1 MVKTAVDMPTDV
13 VARNILLTS
22 EIMRYLLEQPELFSA
37 LPSDFELVILPED
50 DPEMRLYNLDLLD
63 KYGSQGKP
71 IVFARTTARP
81 TNGTMKINPSLFVPV
96 PLAA

>member
-1 MVKTAVDMPTDV
+1 MVKTPLDAPTNV
-13 VARNILLTS
+13 VERNILLTS

-71 IVFARTTARP
+71 IVFARTKARP
-81 TNGTMKINPSLFVPV
+81 SNGATKIRPSLFVPV
-96 PLAA
+96 PVAV

>member
-1 MVKTAVDMPTDV
+1 MVKTTVNTPTDV
-13 VARNILLTS
+13 VTRNILLTS

-71 IVFARTTARP
+71 IVFART
-81 TNGTMKINPSLFVPV
+81 KIHPNHGMLKISPSLFVPV
-96 PLAA
+96 SLAA

>member
-1 MVKTAVDMPTDV
+1 MVKAAVDAPTDV
-13 VARNILLTS
+13 IVRNILLTS
-22 EIMRYLLEQPELFSA
+22 EIMRYLLEQPDILLA

-71 IVFARTTARP
+71 IVFARTRARP
-81 TNGTMKINPSLFVPV
+81 TNDAMKISPSLFIPV